1 MNITSYT
8 IIFSLLLVGFFDFY
22 NLAKFKIKTSKKI
35 TKVLIN
41 LIVSFFSI
49 SFLSIII
56 SIPFEETEIKYETFL
71 IITTIIVLI
80 INFFR
85 INDRKLNKGKLILNE
100 NGYFLKLIILIF
112 ASLGAALLFFIIYF
126 YLIIGIEIFSEEL
139 TIKQLE
145 SYNGRIFIINLIN
158 NFLITLF
165 GKFANEV
172 AAISLIGIGSA
183 IVLSFITVFFLF
195 FEKEINTI
203 KKKFFKKKI

>member
-1 MNITSYT
+1 MDITSYT

-56 SIPFEETEIKYETFL
+56 SIPFEETEIKYETFI

-100 NGYFLKLIILIF
+100 NGYFLKLMILIF

-183 IVLSFITVFFLF
+183 IVLTFITVFFLF
-195 FEKEINTI
+195 FEKEINTL

>member
-1 MNITSYT
+1 MDITFYT
-8 IIFSLLLVGFFDFY
+8 IIFALLLVGFFDFY

-35 TKVLIN
+35 TKILIN

-49 SFLSIII
+49 SFLSVII
-56 SIPFEETEIKYETFL
+56 SMPFEETEIKHETFI

-80 INFFR
+80 INFLR

-100 NGYFLKLIILIF
+100 NGYFLKLMILIF

-145 SYNGRIFIINLIN
+145 NYNGRIFIINLIN
-158 NFLITLF
+158 NFLITIF

-172 AAISLIGIGSA
+172 AAISLIGIGST

-195 FEKEINTI
+195 FEKKINTI
-203 KKKFFKKKI
+203 RKKFFKKKI

>member
-1 MNITSYT
+1 MDITSYT
-8 IIFSLLLVGFFDFY
+8 IIFALLFIGFFDFY
-22 NLAKFKIKTSKKI
+22 NLLKFKIKTSKKI
-35 TKVLIN
+35 TKILIN

-49 SFLSIII
+49 SFLSVII
-56 SIPFEETEIKYETFL
+56 SMPFEETEIKHETFI

-80 INFFR
+80 INFLR

-112 ASLGAALLFFIIYF
+112 ASLGAALLLYIIYF
-126 YLIIGIEIFSEEL
+126 YLRIGIEIFSEEL

-145 SYNGRIFIINLIN
+145 NYNGRIFIINLIN
-158 NFLITLF
+158 NFLITIF

-172 AAISLIGIGSA
+172 AAISLIGIGST

-195 FEKEINTI
+195 FEKKINTI
-203 KKKFFKKKI
+203 RKKFFKKKI

>member
-100 NGYFLKLIILIF
+100 NGYFLKLMILIF

-183 IVLSFITVFFLF
+183 VVLSFITVFFLF

-203 KKKFFKKKI
+203 RKKFFKKKI